1 MPKVSGLE
9 RSRELSTESLL
20 PDAAPAPSGPL
31 PGARDSPLVKREAPI
46 VPHHVSQSQLTPQ
59 HRGSLP
65 THVPLSLGAFVG
77 PGSGQVAPNSLH
89 LHSLRWEVGETC
101 PGMGGVATG
110 QPSCERKDTI
120 EPCVLQQEQQYSQ
133 RHPSGPG
140 EARDTVT
147 ARDTVA
153 TWPWPPPVYLTPGAQ
168 VPGAAPAPRCSN
180 VCCPR
185 NTAPAP
191 SIARQQPG
199 HPRTPCR

>member
-20 PDAAPAPSGPL
+20 PDTAPAPS
-31 PGARDSPLVKREAPI
+31 GARDSPLVKREAPI
-46 VPHHVSQSQLTPQ
+46 VPHHVSQSQLTSQ

-89 LHSLRWEVGETC
+89 LHSLRWGVGETC
-101 PGMGGVATG
+101 PGVGVGVATG
-110 QPSCERKDTI
+110 QPGCERKDTI

-140 EARDTVT
+140 EARDSVTVC
-147 ARDTVA
+147 DTVA

-180 VCCPR
+180 VCCPP

-191 SIARQQPG
+191 SIVRQQPG
-199 HPRTPCR
+199 DPRTPCR